1 MQPAWPELSELSRGS
16 SDGWLV
22 ASRARLP
29 ALLGPG
35 LAMYLASNRN
45 MKDHPPPGGAA
56 TKHSSLLLRLLLLL
70 QLCGL
75 ASLCPRVPAGCAL
88 PPHALIYPR
97 VYTACLPHGCYP
109 LTHAACV
116 RSGPTAAAG
125 VVSFFRGLGRG
136 GQLLVLALLA
146 VVLVEVRSDQMMSTG
161 ASSAASS

>member
-1 MQPAWPELSELSRGS
+1 VQPAWPELSELSRGS

-75 ASLCPRVPAGCAL
+75 ASLCPRVPAGCATTRSFDAL

-97 VYTACLPHGCYP
+97 VYTTCLLRVCYP
-109 LTHAACV
+109 LTWRA
-116 RSGPTAAAG
+116 
-125 VVSFFRGLGRG
+125 FGRG
-136 GQLLVLALLA
+136 HLLLQAW
-146 VVLVEVRSDQMMSTG
+146 S
-161 ASSAASS
+161 ASSAGWGAVGSC